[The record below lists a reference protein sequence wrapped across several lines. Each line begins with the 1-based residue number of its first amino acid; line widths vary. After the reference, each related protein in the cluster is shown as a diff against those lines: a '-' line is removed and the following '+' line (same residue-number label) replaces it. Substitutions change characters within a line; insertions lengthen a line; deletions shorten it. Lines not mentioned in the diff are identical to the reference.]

1 MAKYVDSDNGYK
13 ELEKHVTAV
22 FSEYKEHRRSIEPLW
37 REISDYLLPQFS
49 NWNFE
54 TQRYEN
60 HPLPEKIFDGSA
72 IAAHSRLADGIFGWL
87 VSPTIPW
94 LAFEPLDP
102 KDRDNKVFTTYLK
115 DLEMY
120 LYDVFNRSNFYDAMA
135 EDIRNSSG
143 LGTSVMTIE
152 NAEPLERPIY
162 TPLHPREIFISE
174 NRWRE
179 ADTLYRKYE
188 VTPRQFLE
196 EFKDIYKDTKQH
208 KEIMEQRGMVTL
220 LHAVYP
226 NLDFIDDGGLKLG
239 ENKRYKSVHMILSGA
254 PKPKDRETSILKVS
268 GMDERKFEAHRFSR
282 SSGMVYG
289 RSPAMDAIFD
299 IKMLNVQS
307 KTMADVAQLAARP
320 PVQTSEM
327 MKGKLRIAPGGIT
340 YGMDQVVPIMT
351 NFSYPIGIDAMARR
365 EQIIKEHFKTEF
377 FQSVSQ
383 LQNSARDRTA
393 TEIMEIKAEAA
404 AVMGSIVGRV
414 QSERLDPMV
423 RMTMMI
429 EKEAGRLPPFPEG
442 VDPEKIFA
450 LKFVGPL
457 AQSQNRYLRVNGI
470 VNGLGK
476 AIEFSMASQRPD
488 LLMNFD
494 LDWAIRELA
503 MSNGYNPQG
512 LVVLKEVQKQR
523 QQQAEQQAAMMQEQM
538 NLERMKA
545 AGGPKA
551 ADPESAAAAFM
562 GR

>member
-1 MAKYVDSDNGYK
+1 MARFTDSDNGYK
-13 ELEKHVTAV
+13 DLEKYIDIV
-22 FSEYKEHRRSIEPLW
+22 FHEYKEHRRTVEPLW
-37 REISDYLLPQFS
+37 QEISDYLLPQFS
-49 NWNFE
+49 NWKFE
-54 TQRYEN
+54 SRFGEH
-60 HPLPEKIFDGSA
+60 HPIGDKIFDGSA

-102 KDRDNKVFTTYLK
+102 NDREDHTFMKYLK

-120 LYDVFNRSNFYDAMA
+120 LYDVFNRSNFYDSMA

-143 LGTSVMTIE
+143 IGTSIMTIE
-152 NAEPLERPIY
+152 DAEPLGRPIY
-162 TPLHPREIFISE
+162 TPLHPREGFISE

-179 ADTLYRKYE
+179 ADTLFRQYE

-196 EFKDIYKDTKQH
+196 EFKDVYTDKKQI
-208 KEIMEQRGMVTL
+208 KEISEKRGNIVL

-226 NLDFIDDGGLKLG
+226 NLEFIDDGGLKLG
-239 ENKRYKSVHMILSGA
+239 ENKRYKSVHKIVSGVD
-254 PKPKDRETSILKVS
+254 KPRSQETTILKVS
-268 GMDERKFEAHRFSR
+268 GMDERRFEAHRFSR

-289 RSPAMDAIFD
+289 RSPAMDAIYD
-299 IKMLNVQS
+299 IKMLNVQA

-340 YGMDQVVPIMT
+340 YGMDPVAPIMT
-351 NFSYPIGIDAMARR
+351 NFSYPIGIDAMQRR

-377 FQSVSQ
+377 FQSISQ
-383 LQNSARDRTA
+383 LQNTARDRTA
-393 TEIMEIKAEAA
+393 TEVMEIKAEAA
-404 AVMGSIVGRV
+404 AVMGSIVGRF
-414 QSERLDPMV
+414 QSERLDPMI
-423 RMTMMI
+423 RMTMLI
-429 EKEAGRLPPFPEG
+429 EKEAKRLPPFPEG
-442 VDPEKIFA
+442 VDPEKVFA

-457 AQSQNRYLRVNGI
+457 AQSQNKYLRVNGI

-503 MSNGYNPQG
+503 TSNGYNPQG
-512 LVVLKEVQKQR
+512 FIPVKEVQKQR
-523 QQQAEQQAAMMQEQM
+523 QAQAEQQQAMMQEQM